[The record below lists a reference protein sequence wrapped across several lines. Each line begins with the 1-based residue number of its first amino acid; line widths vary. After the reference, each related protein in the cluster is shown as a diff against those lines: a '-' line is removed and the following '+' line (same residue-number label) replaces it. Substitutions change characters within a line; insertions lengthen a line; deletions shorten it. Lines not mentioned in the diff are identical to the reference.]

1 MNNKKN
7 LAGILAIMMA
17 ASTLMGCGG
26 GEVSGAGSEQTVST
40 SEEQGNVT
48 ATADIAADDMSV
60 KYTINAVLSQHPL
73 VKDVNN
79 NAFTDWIEEDQSY
92 HEL

>member
-26 GEVSGAGSEQTVST
+26 GEVSGAAPNRLLALPRSRE
-40 SEEQGNVT
+40 
-48 ATADIAADDMSV
+48 M
-60 KYTINAVLSQHPL
+60 
-73 VKDVNN
+73 
-79 NAFTDWIEEDQSY
+79 
-92 HEL
+92 